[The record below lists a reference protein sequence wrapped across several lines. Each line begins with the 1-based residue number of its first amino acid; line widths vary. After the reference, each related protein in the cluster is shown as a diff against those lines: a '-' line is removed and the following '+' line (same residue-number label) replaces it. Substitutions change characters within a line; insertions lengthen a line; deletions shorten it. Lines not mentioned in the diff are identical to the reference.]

1 LTFLFWF
8 AISIPNHLKIQAL
21 ENDWISM
28 NMQKLLFRCKIYSQL
43 MMEPPV
49 NEKIML
55 GRSEIAISPL
65 GMGIMQWGDIK
76 LPQQSNQ
83 LEYDIVRKMFQ
94 DALDHGITFFDTA
107 EMYGNGKS
115 ELHLHRCLEVMSDN
129 IVIATKFMP
138 FPWRLS
144 KGELKS
150 ALKKSLKRLGI
161 EQVDL
166 YQMHWPFPP
175 VPIPTW
181 MEAMS
186 DVVADG
192 LIKAV
197 GVSNYSP
204 NQTRLAFDTLA
215 KYNIPLASNQVKY
228 NLLDRRPDKS
238 GLVDMC
244 KKLGVTII
252 AYSPLEKGLL
262 TGKYNN
268 ENLPRGFLAWRYNK
282 SVIAKIEPL
291 FITIR
296 EIGDS
301 HGGKTPA
308 MVALNWLVCR
318 GIVPIPGA
326 RNPSQVVDNAG
337 ALGWHLSDE
346 EISKLDQLSKELT

>member
-8 AISIPNHLKIQAL
+8 AISIPNHLKMHAL

-28 NMQKLLFRCKIYSQL
+28 NMHKLPLRCKIYSQL
-43 MMEPPV
+43 IMEPPV

-55 GRSEIAISPL
+55 GQSGIEISPL

-76 LPQQSNQ
+76 FPLQSNQ
-83 LEYDIVRKMFQ
+83 LGNDIVLKMFQ
-94 DALDHGITFFDTA
+94 DALDRGITFFDTA
-107 EMYGNGKS
+107 EMYGSGKS
-115 ELHLHRCLEVMSDN
+115 ELHLHRCLEVAPAN

-144 KGELKS
+144 RGELKS
-150 ALKKSLKRLGI
+150 ALKNSLKRLGVDH
-161 EQVDL
+161 VDL

-175 VPIPTW
+175 VPITTW

-204 NQTRLAFDTLA
+204 KQTQLAFDALA
-215 KYNIPLASNQVKY
+215 KHNIPLASNQVKY
-228 NLLDRRPDKS
+228 NLLDRHPDKS
-238 GLVDMC
+238 GLVSLC

-268 ENLPRGFLAWRYNK
+268 ENLPRGFLAWRYNR
-282 SVIAKIEPL
+282 SFVAKIEPL
-291 FITIR
+291 FIAIR
-296 EIGDS
+296 EIGDA

-308 MVALNWLVCR
+308 MVSLNWLMCTA
-318 GIVPIPGA
+318 IVPIPGA
-326 RNPSQVVDNAG
+326 RNPNQVVDNTG
-337 ALGWHLSDE
+337 ALGWHLTAE
-346 EISKLDQLSKELT
+346 EISKLDQLSMELT